1 MPEDRHQTALTEAIA
16 EHLELRR
23 RNAALEQSMPLRDYL
38 PTDYLRVDE
47 PTMSGSVTP
56 IRQWFDVDDGGALD
70 WAA

>member
-1 MPEDRHQTALTEAIA
+1 MSEESNRTVLTDAIA

-23 RNAALEQSMPLRDYL
+23 RNAALEASMPLRDYL
-38 PTDYLRVDE
+38 PKDYLRVDE